1 MPLEIQPLSPVL
13 ADVFC
18 DYLTHLDFSTTLV
31 RIEMKVV
38 GNCKP
43 STKYTSCGLISNNGV
58 SK

>member
-1 MPLEIQPLSPVL
+1 MPLEIQPLSPAL

-18 DYLTHLDFSTTLV
+18 DYLTNLDFSATPV

-43 STKYTSCGLISNNGV
+43 STKSMSCGLISYNGV
-58 SK
+58 QT

>member
-18 DYLTHLDFSTTLV
+18 DYLTHWDFSATPV

-43 STKYTSCGLISNNGV
+43 STKSMSCGLI
-58 SK
+58 